1 MDRLFPRGTGKPA
14 ESGRERQDF
23 VELAIGYGLI
33 LFVIWAP
40 NPWQRWF
47 YWASL
52 VWIVLVTAVSLDGSR
67 AMGLQLSGLWHS
79 LWVVGVALLT
89 AVAAIMLAGRLDT
102 LHQPHGFVP
111 YIKRFWGYGLWAFAQ
126 QFLLQ
131 DFVLLRLLRLLTSR
145 MAAVIMAGGLFAIAH
160 LPNPLLTWATL
171 IWGLA
176 SCLLFLRYRNIY
188 SLALAHAIFGIC
200 IAVTIPGRVDHNMR
214 VGRGYSTYH
223 PPSPHLNHRDH
234 TVSTNACV
242 IAAAP
247 TRRS

>member
-1 MDRLFPRGTGKPA
+1 MDRLFPCGTGKPT

-67 AMGLQLSGLWHS
+67 AMGLQLSGFWHS

-111 YIKRFWGYGLWAFAQ
+111 YIKRFWGYSLWAFAQ

-145 MAAVIMAGGLFAIAH
+145 MTAVIMAGGLFAIAH
-160 LPNPLLTWATL
+160 LPNPLLTWAAL

-200 IAVTIPGRVDHNMR
+200 IAVTIPGQVDHNMR

-223 PPSPHLNHRDH
+223 PPSPHRNHRDH